1 MSNFLL
7 AYDNQADG
15 ATLTAGSWSASL
27 PLANLKSYV
36 LAKKARSADALAAS
50 TKLRFALTG
59 AYSIG
64 AVGLV
69 ATNASLAATYRLQ
82 LFSDSGFSVQ
92 VYDSGTVDVYPTGSL
107 GAGKP
112 TLAEARRWQQNIF
125 HILSAATSAQYGEL
139 QITDTANADG
149 YFEAGRLFVGTTFQ
163 PTRNPAYGRA
173 ALRLTSRTSVVEA
186 EDGTPYFTTRN
197 PRFSIPFAL
206 EWLTEAEAMV
216 LLDMQALVDVH
227 GEVLAMWD
235 PGDIEYAYK
244 RQVFGRLAQLDP
256 IEHPLFATYATAFQV
271 EGVLG

>member
-15 ATLTAGSWSASL
+15 ATLSAGSWNASL
-27 PLANLKSYV
+27 PLDNLKNYV
-36 LAKKARSADALAAS
+36 TSKKARSTNALAAS
-50 TKLRFALTG
+50 TKLRFAL
-59 AYSIG
+59 AAAVDIG

-82 LFSDSGFSVQ
+82 LFSDSGFTVQ
-92 VYDSGTVDVYPTGSL
+92 IYDSGTVDVYPTGSL

-112 TLAEARRWQQNIF
+112 TLAEAQRWQQNIF
-125 HILSAATSAQYGEL
+125 HILSASTSARYGEL
-139 QITDTANADG
+139 QITDTANTDG
-149 YFEAGRLFVGTTFQ
+149 YFEAGRLFVGLKFQ
-163 PTRNPAYGRA
+163 PTRNAAYGRA
-173 ALRLTSRTSVVEA
+173 ALRLTSRTGMVEA
-186 EDGTPYFTTRN
+186 EDGTPYFNTRR
-197 PRFSIPFAL
+197 PRFSIPFSL
-206 EWLTEAEAMV
+206 DWLTEAEAMV

-271 EGVLG
+271 EGVL